1 LNIASGFAAYSIAK
15 LATFRLWDSVAFAH
29 PELSVFHTQPGVV
42 DTDINKEVGG
52 VAALGQEDHGTWTQ
66 NLQNRDS

>member
-1 LNIASGFAAYSIAK
+1 

-42 DTDINKEVGG
+42 DTDINKELGG
-52 VAALGQEDHGTWTQ
+52 VAALGQEDHGT
-66 NLQNRDS
+66 